1 MKTNISLFTLVLF
14 LILFLTNPLIT
25 PAGQADRLEIHFF
38 GSRTCGEC
46 LEIKDTILKPLAVE
60 FPESISLN
68 LHEIEDPQSFQLML
82 AMEELHEI
90 NDPSP
95 QELFLPGTY
104 LAGADEIMDSG
115 ESLIREYLAHPDRW
129 EENYLP
135 DIDFPDEYEDDL
147 KDRFD
152 HFTFISVLI
161 AGLVDGVNP
170 CAIATM
176 IFLVSFL
183 AHQKR
188 NPSQIIIIGLTF
200 TVTVY
205 ITYLLLGLGAFKV
218 ITGLEGYRWV
228 SILIRWSAVAAAGIV
243 GIISFRDAVAYK
255 KSGETGDIVLQMP
268 RSVKIRVHRL
278 ISGNLR
284 GRHIVTGA
292 IVTGFLVTLFEAV
305 CTGQVYLPTII
316 LMTRSTGLQ
325 LSGWLYLLFYNF
337 LFVLPLLIVM
347 ICAYFGLTWN
357 TMARTTQRHLFLLKI
372 LLGCVMVGL
381 ALFLALA

>member
-1 MKTNISLFTLVLF
+1 MRKTLLSSITFSLLLF
-14 LILFLTNPLIT
+14 SLPLSVI
-25 PAGQADRLEIHFF
+25 GQADRLEIHFF

-46 LEIKDTILKPLAVE
+46 LEIKETILKPLAVE
-60 FPESISLN
+60 FPDSISLN
-68 LHEIEDPQSFQLML
+68 LHEIEDPKSFQLMV
-82 AMEELHEI
+82 AMEELHGI

-95 QELFLPGTY
+95 QELFLPGRY
-104 LAGADEIMDSG
+104 LAGADEIMASG
-115 ESLIREYLAHPDRW
+115 EPLIREYLANPDRW
-129 EENYLP
+129 KENILP
-135 DIDFPDEYEDDL
+135 DIDSPDEDEYEDDL

-188 NPSQIIIIGLTF
+188 RPSQVIIIGMTF
-200 TVTVY
+200 TATVY

-218 ITGLEGYRWV
+218 ITGLTGYRWLA
-228 SILIRWSAVAAAGIV
+228 ILIRWSAVAAAGIV
-243 GIISFRDAVAYK
+243 GIISFRDALAYK
-255 KSGETGDIVLQMP
+255 RSGETGDIVLQMP
-268 RSVKIRVHRL
+268 RSVKIRVHKL
-278 ISGNLR
+278 ISGHLR

-325 LSGWLYLLFYNF
+325 LTGWLYLLFYNF

-347 ICAYFGLTWN
+347 IYAYFGLTWH
-357 TMARTTQRHLFLLKI
+357 TMAKTTQKHLFLLKI

-381 ALFLALA
+381 ALFLAIA